1 MKGLFPVSFRVLGYV
16 LLILSVFA
24 PMVLYMVG
32 MINTDESF
40 VFAKLGMKLV
50 IWISL
55 FVVFLS
61 KTKDEDEVTYS
72 LRLKAMKYS
81 LFIWGFYYVGAIIF
95 SALGN
100 SVQQADNSVGIYYM
114 VMNVICF
121 EFLQQKRKM
130 DKKFGR
136 NN

>member
-1 MKGLFPVSFRVLGYV
+1 MKGLFPVSFRVLGYA

-32 MINTDESF
+32 LINTDESF
-40 VFAKLGMKLV
+40 VLAKLGMKLV

-61 KTKDEDEVTYS
+61 KTKDEDEVTSS

-81 LFIWGFYYVGAIIF
+81 LFIWGFYYVGAIIV
-95 SALGN
+95 SALDN
-100 SVQQADNSVGIYYM
+100 SAQQADNSVGIYYM